1 MNNKGFT
8 LVELLG
14 VITLI
19 SLIALIIVP
28 AVSKTINKGADA
40 SDKQVIENIK
50 LAAENW
56 ALDNKEKLPGSVTV
70 GELKNGGYIDRDL
83 KVPSTKKNINDSSCV
98 SIMPINQNSKI
109 YKYEFKEN
117 CN

>member
-8 LVELLG
+8 LIELLG

-28 AVSKTINKGADA
+28 AVSKTINKGATT
-40 SDKQVIENIK
+40 SDKQVIESIE

-56 ALDNKEKLPGSVTV
+56 ALDNKENLPGNVTV
-70 GELKNGGYIDRDL
+70 KELKDKGYIDSDL
-83 KVPSTKKNINDSSCV
+83 KMPSTKENISDDSCV
-98 SIMPINQNSKI
+98 QITPIKENSKI
-109 YKYEFKEN
+109 YKYEYKEN
-117 CN
+117 CS